1 MLAANAPAGRSP
13 LDAVNLT
20 GLMERTAGR
29 PDVIVGLIDGS
40 VAATQGDLA
49 TENIRVLSKASNRAP
64 EHASGPALTHGTFVA
79 GILAAKRG
87 SAAPAICP
95 GCTLVVRPIF
105 LQPSTANASTPSAS
119 PQDLAEAIIDC
130 VEAGVRI
137 LNLSLSLATVSPN
150 REPQLV
156 QALDH
161 AAAHGSLVVA
171 AAGNQGTIGGSAITR
186 HPWVIPVV
194 ACDVAGKP
202 LVASNLGSSIARRGL
217 MAPGEAVTS
226 LGVNGQSLTGGGTS
240 AATPFVTGTLALLL
254 SMFPEANAAGGKIG
268 DHASRCAQ
276 SRHRAARARCL
287 VRLSN
292 DAEAAQELVPC
303 LSGRK
308 PRQKP
313 RRRTS
318 LDP

>member
-1 MLAANAPAGRSP
+1 MRES
-13 LDAVNLT
+13 
-20 GLMERTAGR
+20 
-29 PDVIVGLIDGS
+29 
-40 VAATQGDLA
+40 
-49 TENIRVLSKASNRAP
+49 IRILPQASDRAP
-64 EHASGPALTHGTFVA
+64 EHASAAALRHGTFVA

-95 GCTLVVRPIF
+95 GCILVVRPIF

-161 AAAHGSLVVA
+161 AAAHGTLVVA
-171 AAGNQGTIGGSAITR
+171 AAGNQGTIGGSPITR

-194 ACDVAGKP
+194 ACDVAGRP
-202 LVASNLGSSIARRGL
+202 LAVSNLGSSIARRGL

-254 SMFPEANAAGGKIG
+254 SMFPEANAAQAKSATTRA
-268 DHASRCAQ
+268 DVR
-276 SRHRAARARCL
+276 RAAIVPPML
-287 VRLSN
+287 
-292 DAEAAQELVPC
+292 DAWSAYQMMLKQRGSRSHGA
-303 LSGRK
+303 
-308 PRQKP
+308 
-313 RRRTS
+313 
-318 LDP
+318 

>member
-79 GILAAKRG
+79 GILAARRG
-87 SAAPAICP
+87 TAAPAICP

-105 LQPSTANASTPSAS
+105 LQPSAANASTPSAS
-119 PQDLAEAIIDC
+119 PEELAEAIIDC
-130 VEAGVRI
+130 AEAGVRI
-137 LNLSLSLATVSPN
+137 LNLSLSLATMSPN
-150 REPQLV
+150 QEPHLV
-156 QALDH
+156 QALDY
-161 AAAHGSLVVA
+161 AAAHGTLVVA
-171 AAGNQGTIGGSAITR
+171 AAGNQGTVGGSAITR

-194 ACDVAGKP
+194 ACDWAGRP
-202 LVASNLGSSIARRGL
+202 LAVSNLGASIARRGL
-217 MAPGEAVTS
+217 MAPGDAITS
-226 LGVNGQSLTGGGTS
+226 LGSSGQSLTGGGTS

-254 SMFPEANAAGGKIG
+254 SIFPDANVAEAKSVATRA
-268 DHASRCAQ
+268 DVR
-276 SRHRAARARCL
+276 RAAIVPPVL
-287 VRLSN
+287 
-292 DAEAAQELVPC
+292 DAWSAYQTML
-303 LSGRK
+303 K
-308 PRQKP
+308 
-313 RRRTS
+313 RRRS
-318 LDP
+318 WSHA

>member
-1 MLAANAPAGRSP
+1 MVGANAPAGRSA
-13 LDAVNLT
+13 LDAVNLAA
-20 GLMERTAGR
+20 LMEQSAGQ
-29 PDVIVGLIDGS
+29 PKVVVGLIDGS
-40 VAATQGDLA
+40 VAVTHRDLA
-49 TENIRVLSKASNRAP
+49 TESIRILPQASDRAP
-64 EHASGPALTHGTFVA
+64 EHASAAALRHGTFVA

-161 AAAHGSLVVA
+161 AAAHGTLVVA

-194 ACDVAGKP
+194 ACDVAGRP
-202 LVASNLGSSIARRGL
+202 LAVSNLGSSIARRGL

-254 SMFPEANAAGGKIG
+254 SMFPEANAAQAKSATTRA
-268 DHASRCAQ
+268 DVR
-276 SRHRAARARCL
+276 RAAIVPPML
-287 VRLSN
+287 
-292 DAEAAQELVPC
+292 DAWSAYQMMLKQRGSRSHGA
-303 LSGRK
+303 
-308 PRQKP
+308 
-313 RRRTS
+313 
-318 LDP
+318 

>member
-1 MLAANAPAGRSP
+1 MPDMLGANAPAGRSP

-20 GLMERTAGR
+20 ALMEQSAGR
-29 PDVIVGLIDGS
+29 PEVIVGLIDGS
-40 VAATQGDLA
+40 VAATHRDLA
-49 TENIRVLSKASNRAP
+49 TESIRILPQASDR
-64 EHASGPALTHGTFVA
+64 ASGHVSAAALRHGTFVA

-105 LQPSTANASTPSAS
+105 LQAANASTPSAS
-119 PQDLAEAIIDC
+119 PQDLAEAIVDC

-161 AAAHGSLVVA
+161 AAAHGTLVAA
-171 AAGNQGTIGGSAITR
+171 AAGNQGIVGGSAITR

-194 ACDVAGKP
+194 ACGGAGRP
-202 LVASNLGSSIARRGL
+202 LAVSNLGSSIARRGL
-217 MAPGEAVTS
+217 MAPGEAVKS
-226 LGVNGQSLTGGGTS
+226 LGIDGQLLTGGGTS

-254 SMFPEANAAGGKIG
+254 SIFPEA
-268 DHASRCAQ
+268 SVAQ
-276 SRHRAARARCL
+276 VKSATTRADVRRAAIVPPML
-287 VRLSN
+287 
-292 DAEAAQELVPC
+292 DAWFAYQTML
-303 LSGRK
+303 K
-308 PRQKP
+308 
-313 RRRTS
+313 RRGNGS
-318 LDP
+318 HA

>member
-1 MLAANAPAGRSP
+1 MVGANAPAGRSA
-13 LDAVNLT
+13 LDAVNLAA
-20 GLMERTAGR
+20 LMEQSAGQ
-29 PDVIVGLIDGS
+29 PKVVVGLIDGS
-40 VAATQGDLA
+40 VAVTHRDLA
-49 TENIRVLSKASNRAP
+49 TESIRILPQASDRAP
-64 EHASGPALTHGTFVA
+64 EHASAAALRHGTFVA

-137 LNLSLSLATVSPN
+137 LNLSLSLAIVSPN

-161 AAAHGSLVVA
+161 AAAHGTLVVA
-171 AAGNQGTIGGSAITR
+171 AAGNQGTIGGSPITR

-194 ACDVAGKP
+194 ACDVAGRP
-202 LVASNLGSSIARRGL
+202 LAVSNLGSSIARRGL

-254 SMFPEANAAGGKIG
+254 SMFPEASAAQAKLATTRA
-268 DHASRCAQ
+268 DVR
-276 SRHRAARARCL
+276 RAAIVPPML
-287 VRLSN
+287 
-292 DAEAAQELVPC
+292 DAWSAYQTMVKQRGSRSRGAEENL
-303 LSGRK
+303 G
-308 PRQKP
+308 
-313 RRRTS
+313 
-318 LDP
+318 